1 MKFLLFNF
9 VTGGALV
16 YLVLAGGPPS
26 VAIEGSQ
33 PVRTVSATA
42 ASDPGQ
48 QGGREA
54 PPPEPVPPPI
64 VLDADLEPESEPAPE
79 PERAGAPTPAPTPIQ
94 APVPAQEEDVLAE
107 AQPAMMSPLERS
119 LMLRDLARDMDA
131 KFLQR
136 N

>member
-1 MKFLLFNF
+1 MKFLIFNF

-48 QGGREA
+48 QGGA
-54 PPPEPVPPPI
+54 GGS
-64 VLDADLEPESEPAPE
+64 AAGTGPAAH
-79 PERAGAPTPAPTPIQ
+79 RLGC
-94 APVPAQEEDVLAE
+94 
-107 AQPAMMSPLERS
+107 
-119 LMLRDLARDMDA
+119 
-131 KFLQR
+131 
-136 N
+136 

>member
-16 YLVLAGGPPS
+16 YLVLAGCPPS

-48 QGGREA
+48 QGGGR
-54 PPPEPVPPPI
+54 
-64 VLDADLEPESEPAPE
+64 L
-79 PERAGAPTPAPTPIQ
+79 RRRN
-94 APVPAQEEDVLAE
+94 
-107 AQPAMMSPLERS
+107 RS
-119 LMLRDLARDMDA
+119 RRPSSWMLI
-131 KFLQR
+131 
-136 N
+136 